1 MEMLALAQ
9 HGWLH
14 SLRSELCVMRGII
27 CSVRHD
33 IPITGAIAPHKS
45 DTRYMF
51 GELSDEV
58 INGNL
63 SKITQEKIVGL
74 LLQPGERS
82 M

>member
-1 MEMLALAQ
+1 
-9 HGWLH
+9 
-14 SLRSELCVMRGII
+14 MRGII
-27 CSVRHD
+27 CSVRHG
-33 IPITGAIAPHKS
+33 IPITGAIASHKP
-45 DTRYMF
+45 DTRHMF

-58 INGNL
+58 INGDL